1 MNKTTKEG
9 EIMKNIYYV
18 SADEIYRDLV
28 TKREYFA
35 TQLSQLVLDGEAAAD
50 KIKAAARYDIL
61 SEAVRKIEQLED
73 AKKAASGATLTTNTK

>member
-1 MNKTTKEG
+1 MTKEG

-28 TKREYFA
+28 TKRDYFA
-35 TQLSQLVLDGEAAAD
+35 TQLSQLVLDGETAD
-50 KIKAAARYDIL
+50 DMIEAAARYDIL

-73 AKKAASGATLTTNTK
+73 AKKAVSGEALTTDK

>member
-1 MNKTTKEG
+1 
-9 EIMKNIYYV
+9 MKNIYYV